1 MSEPGAQMPQQ
12 GPRTEATA
20 STQSPRRT
28 ATRRTVLKGSVGAA
42 TLLALPGLSALPS
55 AAAATTMSDKATQ
68 PLAGGYPVFVYG
80 IPAQGQGYADTL
92 RAVRPAALGTSA
104 STTSSV
110 VGEALVTPPAISGD
124 GRTLAFVTVQEQQ
137 APTGVTVSLVDTATG
152 VVSGRAQLRLPQL
165 PPRTFVI
172 VRPVFSA
179 NAATLALL
187 LAITIRTPRG
197 TATKRHPDTGALRTI
212 TVYDYAAHHEL
223 AYLDVSSLSF
233 SGPYDLGDQGTL
245 ELANVYADDQNVY
258 VWTMQAPVPGP
269 KRSTPVTPVMATY
282 AIGSGT
288 ASYAAAAPG
297 TWPVN
302 NEPIVGLP
310 SGQFVR
316 LINGYE
322 LESYSPGGR
331 FERSQPLGYL
341 APQAAK
347 RAPTSMTAA
356 PGGMVFLNN
365 PGLGRAAIL
374 RLTSGGLVPQARVTY
389 PPPQFTGGPS
399 RSAGVLS
406 SDGTTFYTLG
416 GSKQGGLSSY
426 DVKSG
431 MLKQAYSHGEQYVF
445 VHALPT
451 GEFVAVSESN
461 PRLNF
466 FSSDLEP
473 IAAVGTDVYVSA
485 VFTAATA

>member
-1 MSEPGAQMPQQ
+1 MREQR
-12 GPRTEATA
+12 PRTRATA
-20 STQSPRRT
+20 STQSGGRGSS
-28 ATRRTVLKGSVGAA
+28 RRTVLKGSVGAA
-42 TLLALPGLSALPS
+42 TLLAFPGLSASPI
-55 AAAATTMSDKATQ
+55 AAATSSSDNAMQ
-68 PLAGGYPVFVYG
+68 PLAGGHPLFVYG
-80 IPAQGQGYADTL
+80 IPAPSQGYAARL
-92 RAVRPAALGTSA
+92 RAVRPAALGTSTPA
-104 STTSSV
+104 TSSL
-110 VGEALVTPPAISGD
+110 VGEGLVTPPAISGD
-124 GRTLAFVTVQEQQ
+124 GRTLALVSVQEQQ
-137 APTGVTVSLVDTATG
+137 APTGVIVSLVDTATG
-152 VVSGRAQLRLPQL
+152 VVSGRAQLRLPRL
-165 PPRTFVI
+165 PPGTLLI
-172 VRPVFSA
+172 VTPVFSA
-179 NAATLALL
+179 NATTLALL
-187 LAITIRTPRG
+187 LAVTIRTPQG
-197 TATKRHPDTGALRTI
+197 TTTKRHPDTGALRTI
-212 TVYDYAAHHEL
+212 AVYDSVAHHEL

-245 ELANVYADDQNVY
+245 ELANVYADYQNVY
-258 VWTMQAPVPGP
+258 VWTMKAPVAGP
-269 KRSTPVTPVMATY
+269 KRSTPVAPMTATY
-282 AIGSGT
+282 ALGSGT
-288 ASYAAAAPG
+288 ASYTAPAPG

-322 LESYSPGGR
+322 LESYSLGGR

-341 APQAAK
+341 SPQRAT
-347 RAPTSMTAA
+347 RAPTSMTTA

-389 PPPQFTGGPS
+389 PRPHFTGGPS

-416 GSKQGGLSSY
+416 NSKQAGLSSY

-431 MLKQAYSHGEQYVF
+431 TLEHAYSHGEHYVS

-451 GEFVAVSESN
+451 GELVAVSESN

-466 FSSDLEP
+466 FSNDLEP
-473 IAAVGTDVYVSA
+473 LAAVRTDIYVSA
-485 VFTAATA
+485 VFARATT

>member
-1 MSEPGAQMPQQ
+1 MPHQ
-12 GPRTEATA
+12 GRRTRATA
-20 STQSPRRT
+20 STQSPRR
-28 ATRRTVLKGSVGAA
+28 APTRRTVLKGSVGAA
-42 TLLALPGLSALPS
+42 TLLALPGLSASPA
-55 AAAATTMSDKATQ
+55 AAAATSSSDNAMQ
-68 PLAGGYPVFVYG
+68 PLADGHPLFVYG
-80 IPAQGQGYADTL
+80 IPAQTQGYADTL
-92 RAVRPAALGTSA
+92 RAVRPAVLGTSTPA
-104 STTSSV
+104 TSSP
-110 VGEALVTPPAISGD
+110 VGEGLVRAPAISGD

-152 VVSGRAQLRLPQL
+152 VLSGRAQLRLPQL
-165 PPRTFVI
+165 PPRTLLI
-172 VRPVFSA
+172 VTPVFSA
-179 NAATLALL
+179 SATTLALL
-187 LAITIRTPRG
+187 LAVTIRTPQG
-197 TATKRHPDTGALRTI
+197 TATKHHPDTGAPRTI
-212 TVYDYAAHHEL
+212 AVYDYAAHHEL

-258 VWTMQAPVPGP
+258 VWTMKAPVAGP
-269 KRSTPVTPVMATY
+269 KRSTPVAPMMTTY
-282 AIGSGT
+282 ALGSGT
-288 ASYAAAAPG
+288 ASYSAPAPG

-322 LESYSPGGR
+322 LESYSLGGR

-341 APQAAK
+341 SPQAAK

-374 RLTSGGLVPQARVTY
+374 NLTSGGLVPQARVTY
-389 PPPQFTGGPS
+389 PRPYFTGGPS

-416 GSKQGGLSSY
+416 SSKQGGLSSY

-445 VHALPT
+445 VHTLPA
-451 GEFVAVSESN
+451 GELVAVSESN

-473 IAAVGTDVYVSA
+473 LAAVPTDIYVSA
-485 VFTAATA
+485 VFAPATA